1 MVDSSD
7 LGNFA
12 EKKPNLSDSQV
23 LRFGDHRIE
32 QRVQQL
38 LLSDPSLNFS
48 TLVVRRIADGVCL
61 EGVLEV
67 EASATDVCSLARQV
81 AGVEQVLNHLVVRE
95 RFRPPPKG

>member
-7 LGNFA
+7 LGGFA
-12 EKKPNLSDSQV
+12 DKNANLSDSQL

-32 QRVQQL
+32 QEVQQV
-38 LLSDPSLNFS
+38 LLSDSSLSFS

-67 EASATDVCSLARQV
+67 DATATDVGLLARQV
-81 AGVEQVLNHLVVRE
+81 AGVEHVLNHLVVHQRY
-95 RFRPPPKG
+95 RPPPKG